1 MAIKQIVCSGTPYE
15 IGQIHGYHASTEI
28 SRAITLYAK
37 MFARHSKLSW
47 PEVQDL
53 AKDFDQLIRDRWPR
67 VILALYHD
75 SGIADG
81 SEQELI
87 NIVRTEIVFGKFSDG
102 CTSLYYRDRH
112 SETKDAQ
119 AKNLIQLTLVQKDL
133 PVIKMITE
141 AGLIGK
147 IGLNSAGVGV
157 CFNAIRAKGLNKSYI
172 LVHLGLRITLES
184 RLALQAVKSL
194 KSIGIASSAHML
206 ISNANNAVRLEFMAL
221 IFSHI
226 PVDMMGFI
234 AHLNHML
241 LPHAGINEPAWL
253 ADSLV
258 RVATVGEN
266 IKSLGGKLD
275 QERFSE
281 LFRDKTGFP
290 CLINRATSEGSDI
303 ATLAV
308 VVMGRPSDEEAE
320 RVVLELDR

>member
-1 MAIKQIVCSGTPYE
+1 
-15 IGQIHGYHASTEI
+15 
-28 SRAITLYAK
+28 
-37 MFARHSKLSW
+37 
-47 PEVQDL
+47 
-53 AKDFDQLIRDRWPR
+53 
-67 VILALYHD
+67 
-75 SGIADG
+75 
-81 SEQELI
+81 
-87 NIVRTEIVFGKFSDG
+87 
-102 CTSLYYRDRH
+102 
-112 SETKDAQ
+112 
-119 AKNLIQLTLVQKDL
+119 
-133 PVIKMITE
+133 MITE

-194 KSIGIASSAHML
+194 KSIGIASSAHRL

-275 QERFSE
+275 QERFGE

-303 ATLAV
+303 ATLFNI
-308 VVMGRPSDEEAE
+308 VMDLGGGGRLLLWEGRRMRRRRGLFLSWTGRTID
-320 RVVLELDR
+320 

>member
-1 MAIKQIVCSGTPYE
+1 MAIKQIVCSGNPYE

-28 SRAITLYAK
+28 SRAITLYAE

-67 VILALYHD
+67 YYKELR
-75 SGIADG
+75 GIADG

-87 NIVRTEIVFGKFSDG
+87 NIVRTEIVFEKFSDG

-157 CFNAIRAKGLNKSYI
+157 CFNAIRAKGLDK
-172 LVHLGLRITLES
+172 ITLES

-275 QERFSE
+275 QERFGE

-303 ATLAV
+303 ATLFNI
-308 VVMGRPSDEEAE
+308 AE